1 MNVDKNDLIS
11 GLDLV
16 VPKNPRNGWSKEARK
31 IVNDAIEYINNSV
44 PLDKVKQAMSD
55 IENLSGQSCMVSDGV
70 VNEVLDILDK
80 LIAESEDAD
89 NE

>member
-31 IVNDAIEYINNSV
+31 IVNDAIE
-44 PLDKVKQAMSD
+44 
-55 IENLSGQSCMVSDGV
+55 
-70 VNEVLDILDK
+70 
-80 LIAESEDAD
+80 
-89 NE
+89 